1 MSQSI
6 LSMKGAG
13 MRALILGLMAG
24 LTIGGG
30 AGAAR
35 AQSTNFL
42 STMPRFPEQSGEELY
57 KGICQGCHMP
67 DAKGAK
73 GAGAY
78 PALAGDTKLEA
89 GGYPV
94 TVVVRGQKA
103 MPSFGYS
110 LSDDQV
116 AAVVN
121 YVRSHFGNA
130 YKDEV
135 TAADVKAARP

>member
-1 MSQSI
+1 MKASI
-6 LSMKGAG
+6 
-13 MRALILGLMAG
+13 AG
-24 LTIGGG
+24 LSTLLALAAP
-30 AGAAR
+30 AGQAL
-35 AQSTNFL
+35 AQSHDFL
-42 STMPRFPEQSGEELY
+42 STMYRFPEQTGEGLY
-57 KGICQGCHMP
+57 RGICQGCHMQ
-67 DAKGAK
+67 DAKGAR

-94 TVVVRGQKA
+94 LIVLHGQKA
-103 MPSFGYS
+103 MPGFGWA

-130 YKDEV
+130 YTDEV